1 MAFWPAD
8 GGLIPHDKGNAR
20 DHSCW
25 LQEKIRKRMR
35 KRWTGTICIMYTLA
49 IRLDHHV
56 FLAVCLKPRLR
67 EGGGE
72 YRFTCSKKEFLSVSF
87 LLFRLDAA

>member
-1 MAFWPAD
+1 
-8 GGLIPHDKGNAR
+8 
-20 DHSCW
+20 
-25 LQEKIRKRMR
+25 MR

-72 YRFTCSKKEFLSVSF
+72 YRFTCSRKFSIYFFPPFPPWCCLDRLLERMAGLSV
-87 LLFRLDAA
+87 AH